1 MFIHSH
7 LVLHIF
13 QILPLD
19 SRLDGWEHYLAARIF
34 RVENPAEGRLV
45 ILRPIGLFK

>member
-1 MFIHSH
+1 MLIQGH

-19 SRLDGWEHYLAARIF
+19 SRLDGWQHYLATRIF
-34 RVENPAEGRLV
+34 RVEDAAEGRLV
-45 ILRPIGLFK
+45 L